1 MEHLFGLVGGFSHYF
16 IHFVV
21 VLSVVVF
28 VHEFGHYWVARR
40 CGVRVEQFSIG
51 FGPELFGWND
61 SHGTRWKFSLLPLG
75 GFVKMFGDSDPSSFK
90 PDEKVQAFTED
101 EKKVAFYSQP
111 VGKRAA
117 IVAAGPAANYIF
129 AIIVLAFLFVF
140 NGQPFTPPVAGTI
153 VENSVAAR
161 AGFEVGDKVIMID
174 GEKVE
179 RFEDIRR
186 IVSLNSGTEIKVQ
199 IERNGTL
206 QDIAVTPE
214 VVKAKD
220 RFGGEHI
227 TGRIGLGS
235 TQLDYRK
242 LDPVTAVG
250 VAVAE
255 TWNITAGTLKAVGQM
270 IMGTRSTD
278 ELGGPLR
285 IAEMSGN
292 VARDGVIA
300 LIWFMA
306 VISINLG
313 LINLFPIPLLDGG
326 HLVYYGAEK
335 VRGRPLSEKVQ
346 EYGMRFGLACVLTLM
361 VVATWNDLVHL
372 KVVQYIT
379 NLFS

>member
-16 IHFVV
+16 VHFVI

-28 VHEFGHYWVARR
+28 IHEFGHYWVARR

-51 FGPELFGWND
+51 FGPEIFGWND
-61 SHGTRWKFSLLPLG
+61 RHGTRWKFSVLPLG

-90 PDEKVQAFTED
+90 PDEKVQAFTEED
-101 EKKVAFYSQP
+101 KKVAFYSQP

-161 AGFEVGDKVIMID
+161 AGFEVGDKIISID
-174 GEKVE
+174 GEKVA

-186 IVSLNSGTEIKVQ
+186 IVSLNSGTEVKVQ
-199 IERNGTL
+199 IERNGA
-206 QDIAVTPE
+206 QQEIAVTPE

-220 RFGGEHI
+220 RFGGEHT
-227 TGRIGLGS
+227 TGRIGLGA

-242 LDPVTAVG
+242 LDPVSAVG
-250 VAVAE
+250 VAVSE

-326 HLVYYGAEK
+326 HLVYYSAEK
-335 VRGRPLSEKVQ
+335 LRGRPLSEKVQ

>member
-1 MEHLFGLVGGFSHYF
+1 MEQLFGLVGGFSHYLF
-16 IHFVV
+16 HFVV

-61 SHGTRWKFSLLPLG
+61 KHGTRWKFSLLPLG
-75 GFVKMFGDSDPSSFK
+75 GFVKMFGDSDPSSAR
-90 PDEKVQAFTED
+90 PDEKVHDFTAE
-101 EKKVAFYSQP
+101 EKKVAFYSQS
-111 VGKRAA
+111 VEKRAA
-117 IVAAGPAANYIF
+117 IVAAGPAFNYIF
-129 AIIVLAFLFVF
+129 AIIVLGIMFAW
-140 NGQPFTPPVAGTI
+140 NGQPYTAPVVGSL
-153 VENSVAAR
+153 VENSVAAK
-161 AGFEVGDKVIMID
+161 AGIMVGDKILRLD
-174 GEKVE
+174 DQQVE

-186 IVSLNSGTEIKVQ
+186 IVSLNSGSEIKVELERDGQLQ
-199 IERNGTL
+199 IVML
-206 QDIAVTPE
+206 TPE
-214 VVKAKD
+214 LVKVKD
-220 RFGGEHI
+220 RFGGEHT

-242 LDPVTAVG
+242 LDPLSAIGAAVT
-250 VAVAE
+250 E
-255 TWNITAGTLKAVGQM
+255 SWNLTTGTLKAVGQM
-270 IMGTRSTD
+270 FMGTRGTE

-292 VARDGVIA
+292 VAREGFVA
-300 LIWFMA
+300 LLWFMA

-326 HLVYYGAEK
+326 HLVYYAAEK
-335 VRGRPLSEKVQ
+335 LRGRPLTERFQ
-346 EYGMRFGLACVLTLM
+346 EMGMRFGLACVLTLM

-372 KVVQYIT
+372 KVVQYIS

>member
-90 PDEKVQAFTED
+90 PDEKVQGFTED

-129 AIIVLAFLFVF
+129 AVIVLAFLFVL

-161 AGFEVGDKVIMID
+161 AGFEVGDKVISID

-199 IERNGTL
+199 IERNGAQ
-206 QDIAVTPE
+206 QDIVVTPE

-220 RFGGEHI
+220 RFGGEHT

-250 VAVAE
+250 VAVME

-335 VRGRPLSEKVQ
+335 LRGRPLSEKVQ

-372 KVVQYIT
+372 KVVQYIA